1 MKKVDLPALRSALL
15 DRSVELCSRI
25 LGEPNRSLSSKHE
38 LRFGRKG
45 SLAVT
50 LSGDHAG
57 LWFDHENC
65 EGGDLLALI
74 MRHYGVSFP
83 EARKLAADLTGVDF
97 SLHPLHE
104 PIKHPHRSSSQS
116 DAVRH
121 SKTALDIWTASS
133 KNIAK
138 TPVAC
143 YLNRRALQLPPG
155 AAGNVIRFH
164 SQCLFQNN
172 GRHPAMIALLRDI
185 TTDEPRAI
193 HRTALT
199 VDGEKA
205 PFKPNRL
212 MLGSKIG
219 AAIKLSPDEEITNA
233 LAIGEGIETTISG
246 MMFGFSP
253 AWAVG
258 DAGELGQ
265 FPVLPGIE
273 TLTIFVDNDGAGKKS
288 AFQCSDRWTKAGREV
303 FRVVPN
309 KTGDD
314 LNDILKCKVTA

>member
-97 SLHPLHE
+97 SSHPLHE

-164 SQCLFQNN
+164 SQCLF
-172 GRHPAMIALLRDI
+172 
-185 TTDEPRAI
+185 
-193 HRTALT
+193 
-199 VDGEKA
+199 
-205 PFKPNRL
+205 
-212 MLGSKIG
+212 
-219 AAIKLSPDEEITNA
+219 
-233 LAIGEGIETTISG
+233 
-246 MMFGFSP
+246 
-253 AWAVG
+253 
-258 DAGELGQ
+258 
-265 FPVLPGIE
+265 
-273 TLTIFVDNDGAGKKS
+273 
-288 AFQCSDRWTKAGREV
+288 
-303 FRVVPN
+303 
-309 KTGDD
+309 
-314 LNDILKCKVTA
+314 